1 MITVNRLRE
10 FLVEKKD
17 QIEEI
22 NYTQLVI
29 DDSQF
34 ASIVKERE
42 PSDNC
47 MMIAVLPMHE
57 VIGKQDQEQ
66 IINLMLFFFV
76 EKQADKD
83 NNHDDFIDVFAR
95 TQAVAKKFIDLIL
108 EEKTNDDTVC
118 GIVSDIIEES
128 IVIETVWSKAQTHG
142 YMVSFEIKTKL

>member
-1 MITVNRLRE
+1 MIPINRLRE

-17 QIEEI
+17 QITEI

-34 ASIVKERE
+34 ASIVKERDTC
-42 PSDNC
+42 DNC

-66 IINLMLFFFV
+66 IINSMLFFFV

-108 EEKTNDDTVC
+108 EEKSNDNTIC
-118 GIVSDIIEES
+118 GILSDIIEDS

-142 YMVSFEIKTKL
+142 YMVAFDIKSKL

>member
-1 MITVNRLRE
+1 MIPINRLRE

-17 QIEEI
+17 QITEI

-66 IINLMLFFFV
+66 IINSMLFFFV

-108 EEKTNDDTVC
+108 EEKSNDNTIC
-118 GIVSDIIEES
+118 GILSDIIEDS

-142 YMVSFEIKTKL
+142 YMVAFDIKSTL